1 MAVGR
6 YHWTCIQVTETAGT
20 RRAERVCYGRAAMTL
35 PGEAT
40 ADDPEELA
48 LKEAPGEIPEGA
60 VNPRE
65 RAASKGSA
73 DAAQNRAYD
82 RALIER
88 AAKGDQRAFR
98 ELVQRHQ
105 RRATSVAWGIV
116 RNQEDAREVVQDA
129 FVRVWKHLADF
140 AGQASFS
147 TWLYRIVYN
156 LSIDL
161 LRRRSPGKPVEIDD
175 RTDLEGAPSELLP
188 YRGETDPFASVGRAR
203 LVDAMQKALDQLP
216 EYHRA
221 VIVLREV
228 EGMSYE
234 EIAEATS
241 VPKGTVMSRLFHARR
256 KMQAI
261 LHESLGSEAPVPQDL
276 RDAQEDT

>member
-1 MAVGR
+1 
-6 YHWTCIQVTETAGT
+6 
-20 RRAERVCYGRAAMTL
+20 MTL
-35 PGEAT
+35 PGDVT
-40 ADDPEELA
+40 ADEPEA
-48 LKEAPGEIPEGA
+48 AAVHDTADAPDGTSGEVSDAA
-60 VNPRE
+60 VNARAARASKGGGDAARE
-65 RAASKGSA
+65 RAH
-73 DAAQNRAYD
+73 D
-82 RALIER
+82 RSLVER

-98 ELVQRHQ
+98 ELVARHQ
-105 RRATSVAWGIV
+105 RRATSVAYGIV
-116 RNQEDAREVVQDA
+116 RNQEDAREVAQDA
-129 FVRVWKHLADF
+129 FVRVWKHLNDF

-161 LRRRSPGKPVEIDD
+161 LRRRSPGKAVELDD
-175 RTDLEGAPSELLP
+175 RTDLDGAPSELLP
-188 YRGETDPFASVGRAR
+188 FRGESDPFATVDRSR

-216 EYHRA
+216 PYHRA

-228 EGMSYE
+228 DGLSYE

-261 LHESLGSEAPVPQDL
+261 LHESLGGEAPLPQDL
-276 RDAQEDT
+276 REANEGGIER